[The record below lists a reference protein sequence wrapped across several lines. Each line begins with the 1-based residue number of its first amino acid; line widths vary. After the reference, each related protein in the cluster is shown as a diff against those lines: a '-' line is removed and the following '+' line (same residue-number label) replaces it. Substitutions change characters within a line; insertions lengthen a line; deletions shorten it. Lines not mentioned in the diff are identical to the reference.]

1 MQKKSTNI
9 IFLFLI
15 FGHFAFAQQ
24 LFWADSFEPGIYQAD
39 RDGSSSD
46 DMSPAIIG
54 SPTGIAFDPVDR
66 MIYIVDKGDG
76 FLGQDPKIY
85 RMDENGDNVETL
97 ITSVDTPNGL
107 AIDAVNR
114 KIYWAERGSRK
125 VQRADLD
132 GTNIEDIVAFTGF
145 ENPYSV
151 ALDVA
156 NNRLFISDSSE
167 DLVWTADLEGNNL
180 TAFPEDGMALDYRDI
195 DYNPLD
201 DKVYWLAKGSIFGN
215 PESRIFRANPDGT
228 DSEAII
234 LLEGDDIAA
243 LEIDTANQKLI
254 WSNLSTDVIFEA
266 NFDGSDATELLD
278 GSSRVEDIA
287 MDYGIMSP
295 TFQFGKVALNVQ
307 VSPNPASELITVQ
320 LSNASIGMEKLVL
333 YDVSGQQVAFAK
345 VTGQKYAELPID
357 LPTQIYWLKIELDN
371 GQAVAQKV
379 VIER

>member
-254 WSNLSTDVIFEA
+254 WSKTLH
-266 NFDGSDATELLD
+266 
-278 GSSRVEDIA
+278 SR
-287 MDYGIMSP
+287 SL
-295 TFQFGKVALNVQ
+295 FH
-307 VSPNPASELITVQ
+307 
-320 LSNASIGMEKLVL
+320 
-333 YDVSGQQVAFAK
+333 
-345 VTGQKYAELPID
+345 
-357 LPTQIYWLKIELDN
+357 
-371 GQAVAQKV
+371 
-379 VIER
+379 